1 MITAMPGPVVAHDS
15 SCLLVFTGAP
25 NKVVTWSLAGSGSLT
40 ILTNLTDANGVA
52 MARYNPGT
60 LGDTP
65 TVSVT
70 YAS

>member
-1 MITAMPGPVVAHDS
+1 MIRAMPSPAVAHDS
-15 SCLLVFTGAP
+15 SCLVTFTGQP
-25 NKVVTWSLAGSGSLT
+25 FKVVTWSLTGSGSLT
-40 ILTNLTDANGVA
+40 ILTGVTDANGVA
-52 MARYNPGT
+52 VAKYTPGT